1 MLRVPAPYNS
11 TVSTA
16 AEPLPAA
23 AVFVSGAMSRST
35 MSQNL
40 SRRRLLAGL
49 ASACAAA
56 PFARAQSSPP
66 ASPAAIREPLRAAF
80 VYVTPIGATGW
91 TAQHE
96 KGRLH
101 MQRALGAAVRSRHV
115 ANVPEGPDA
124 ERVVRELARQG
135 EQLIFTTSFGYM
147 ESVLR
152 VARDFPQTRF
162 EQCSGY
168 KLAANVGAYNG
179 RFYQGRYLAGMVA
192 AHMRARLGHAVVAGM
207 VASFPIPE
215 VVQGINAFT
224 LGMRAVDPDARMK
237 VAWVNSWYDPG
248 READAARALVAQ
260 GADVLTHHTNAPA
273 AVQVAQETGRWAIG
287 YCSDEAQYGP
297 RVQLTAVTLHW
308 GDFYLRTVREVL
320 AGRWRPSNVWGGM
333 DQGFV
338 RLAPFLAAVPEAAQR
353 QVLARE
359 RDIIRGRFHP
369 FSGRILDNRGGV
381 MLDGGVMPDGQIQAM
396 DRYVMGVDGELPR
409 A

>member
-1 MLRVPAPYNS
+1 
-11 TVSTA
+11 
-16 AEPLPAA
+16 
-23 AVFVSGAMSRST
+23 

-49 ASACAAA
+49 ASACAAVPFTQAQNKLSTSRA
-56 PFARAQSSPP
+56 PNSR
-66 ASPAAIREPLRAAF
+66 PLRVAF
-80 VYVTPIGATGW
+80 VYVTPVGATGW

-101 MQRALGAAVRSRHV
+101 MQQVLGAAVRSRYV
-115 ANVPEGPDA
+115 ANVPEGQDA
-124 ERVVRELARQG
+124 ERVIRELAQQG

-152 VARDFPQTRF
+152 VARDYPQIRF

-192 AHMRARLGHAVVAGM
+192 GHMRASLGHAVVAGM

-237 VAWVNSWYDPG
+237 VVWVNSWYDPG
-248 READAARALVAQ
+248 READAARALIAQ
-260 GADVLTHHTNAPA
+260 GAGVLTHHTNSPA
-273 AVQVAQETGRWAIG
+273 VVQVAQEAGRWAIG

-297 RVQLTAVTLHW
+297 RAQLTAVTLHW
-308 GDFYLRTVREVL
+308 GDFYARAVREVL
-320 AGRWRPSNVWGGM
+320 DQRWRPRNVWGGM

-338 RLAPFLAAVPEAAQR
+338 RLAPFLATVPEAVQR

-359 RDIIRGRFHP
+359 RAIVEGRFHP
-369 FSGRILDNRGGV
+369 FSGRMLDNRGGV

-396 DRYVMGVDGELPR
+396 NRYVMGVDGELPR

>member
-1 MLRVPAPYNS
+1 
-11 TVSTA
+11 
-16 AEPLPAA
+16 
-23 AVFVSGAMSRST
+23 

-40 SRRRLLAGL
+40 SRRRLLAAL
-49 ASACAAA
+49 ASACAAV
-56 PFARAQSSPP
+56 PFAQAQNKPSTSQSPG
-66 ASPAAIREPLRAAF
+66 RGPLRVAF
-80 VYVTPIGATGW
+80 VYVTPVGATGW

-96 KGRLH
+96 QGRQH
-101 MQRALGAAVRSRHV
+101 MQRVLGDAVRSRFV
-115 ANVPEGPDA
+115 PNVPEGPDA
-124 ERVVRELARQG
+124 ERVIRALAQQG
-135 EQLIFTTSFGYM
+135 EQVIFTTSFGYM

-152 VARDFPQTRF
+152 VARDYPQVRF

-192 AHMRARLGHAVVAGM
+192 GHMRAKLGRAVVAGM

-237 VAWVNSWYDPG
+237 VVWVNSWYDPG
-248 READAARALVAQ
+248 READAARALIAQ

-297 RVQLTAVTLHW
+297 HAQLTAVTLHW
-308 GDFYLRTVREVL
+308 GDFYVRTVREVL
-320 AGRWRPSNVWGGM
+320 QQRWRSGNVWGGM

-338 RLAPFLAAVPEAAQR
+338 RLAPFITEVPQAAQR
-353 QVLARE
+353 EVLARE
-359 RDIIRGRFHP
+359 RDIVQGRLHP
-369 FSGRILDNRGGV
+369 FSGRILDNHGRA
-381 MLDGGVMPDGQIQAM
+381 MLDGGSMSDAQIQAM
-396 DRYVMGVDGELPR
+396 NRYVMGVDGELPH

>member
-1 MLRVPAPYNS
+1 
-11 TVSTA
+11 
-16 AEPLPAA
+16 
-23 AVFVSGAMSRST
+23 

-40 SRRRLLAGL
+40 SRRRLLAGF

-56 PFARAQSSPP
+56 PFARAQNKPSTSQI
-66 ASPAAIREPLRAAF
+66 AGAEPLRVAF

-101 MQRALGAAVRSRHV
+101 MQQVLGDAVRSRHV

-124 ERVVRELARQG
+124 ERVVRELAQQG

-152 VARDFPQTRF
+152 VARDYPQIRF

-192 AHMRARLGHAVVAGM
+192 GHMRASLGQAVVAGM

-237 VAWVNSWYDPG
+237 VVWVNSWYDPG
-248 READAARALVAQ
+248 READAARALIAQ
-260 GADVLTHHTNAPA
+260 GADVKHMSPED
-273 AVQVAQETGRWAIG
+273 VA
-287 YCSDEAQYGP
+287 
-297 RVQLTAVTLHW
+297 
-308 GDFYLRTVREVL
+308 RTVEQTR
-320 AGRWRPSNVWGGM
+320 
-333 DQGFV
+333 
-338 RLAPFLAAVPEAAQR
+338 
-353 QVLARE
+353 
-359 RDIIRGRFHP
+359 
-369 FSGRILDNRGGV
+369 
-381 MLDGGVMPDGQIQAM
+381 
-396 DRYVMGVDGELPR
+396 
-409 A
+409 

>member
-1 MLRVPAPYNS
+1 
-11 TVSTA
+11 
-16 AEPLPAA
+16 
-23 AVFVSGAMSRST
+23 

-40 SRRRLLAGL
+40 SRRRLLAGF

-56 PFARAQSSPP
+56 PFARAQNKPSTSQI
-66 ASPAAIREPLRAAF
+66 AGAEPLRVAF

-101 MQRALGAAVRSRHV
+101 MQQVLGDAVRSRHV

-124 ERVVRELARQG
+124 ERVVRELAQQG

-152 VARDFPQTRF
+152 VARDYPQIRF

-192 AHMRARLGHAVVAGM
+192 GHMRASLGQAVVAGM

-237 VAWVNSWYDPG
+237 VVWVNSWYDPG
-248 READAARALVAQ
+248 READAARALIAQ
-260 GADVLTHHTNAPA
+260 GADVLTHHTNSPA
-273 AVQVAQETGRWAIG
+273 AVQVAQEEGRWAVG

-297 RVQLTAVTLHW
+297 RAQLTAVTLHW
-308 GDFYLRTVREVL
+308 GDFYMRTVRDVL

-338 RLAPFLAAVPEAAQR
+338 RLAPFIAAVPQAVQR
-353 QVLARE
+353 QVLARQ
-359 RDIIRGRFHP
+359 RDIVQGRFHP
-369 FSGRILDNRGGV
+369 FSGRILDNHGRV
-381 MLDGGVMPDGQIQAM
+381 MLDGGTMSDAQIQAM
-396 DRYVMGVDGELPR
+396 NRYVMGVDGELPR